1 MALQVGWGCLAH
13 RRGREG
19 ESVECTVTITDR
31 TTGPHARPPR
41 RPSDPSPRQWNP
53 SQRKPDPSQ
62 GKRNQSRGKRNPKK
76 SLPRNEPFQGFSPE
90 SKLFFLRLLNP
101 VKRVPPE
108 PGQAAF
114 GFIVKANTS
123 SAFQEANVAIG
134 GGGPPAPECADA
146 GHYVEAVRIA
156 LISRQKSRL
165 YGHVPIRG
173 PRHERDLVAPAV
185 PPELPSDAPERR
197 LAWAQY
203 DGKGGPVTVIRS
215 PGSPASRSHRPVA
228 LLTHRSRNAQSK
240 SMKMGKYAY
249 VTGMTLE
256 CAINAPGFPQTSRGS
271 YGLFAVG

>member
-1 MALQVGWGCLAH
+1 MP
-13 RRGREG
+13 RGRRPHHHHNRP
-19 ESVECTVTITDR
+19 ITDR

-62 GKRNQSRGKRNPKK
+62 GKRNQSRGKRNPNK

-108 PGQAAF
+108 PGQAAL

-156 LISRQKSRL
+156 LIARQISRL
-165 YGHVPIRG
+165 YGQVPIRG
-173 PRHERDLVAPAV
+173 PRHERDLESRPRV
-185 PPELPSDAPERR
+185 PPERPSDAPERR

-203 DGKGGPVTVIRS
+203 DGKGGPVTVIR
-215 PGSPASRSHRPVA
+215 ACHRNPVMSGRRP
-228 LLTHRSRNAQSK
+228 L
-240 SMKMGKYAY
+240 
-249 VTGMTLE
+249 
-256 CAINAPGFPQTSRGS
+256 SRGS
-271 YGLFAVG
+271 LRFWAGSGVRSCLRPFCTEP